1 MAESAKAIGLR
12 LPAQIWAEVEKYG
25 LEHHPG
31 GRGDKGFDVTQVLI
45 ELISRGLG
53 IEEKGS
59 INNSDTK
66 LDERI
71 TELVKQQLDSMLDER
86 ITDIVRQ
93 QLDNSDTVI
102 ECNQKSNIV
111 IQELTQKGL
120 ADRLKTSP
128 SMIARAVKG
137 GEAKWAE
144 FVIKHPDPEG
154 FDWQVPGAAGGK
166 FKAKQLD

>member
-86 ITDIVRQ
+86 ITNIVKQ
-93 QLDNSDTVI
+93 QLDSSDTVA
-102 ECNQKSNIV
+102 EDNQESNIV

-120 ADRLKTSP
+120 ADRLKTST
-128 SMIARAVKG
+128 STISRAVKG
-137 GEAKWAE
+137 GEKTWVE
-144 FVIKHPDPEG
+144 FAIKYPDPDGLKWKPPATLGE
-154 FDWQVPGAAGGK
+154 K
-166 FKAKQLD
+166 FIIQK

>member
-12 LPAQIWAEVEKYG
+12 LPPQIWAEVEKYG

-59 INNSDTK
+59 KNNSDTK
-66 LDERI
+66 LDKRI
-71 TELVKQQLDSMLDER
+71 TELVNQRLDSMLDER
-86 ITDIVRQ
+86 ITNIVRQ
-93 QLDNSDTVI
+93 QLDNSDTVV
-102 ECNQKSNIV
+102 EDKQEPNIV

-120 ADRLKTSP
+120 AERLKTS
-128 SMIARAVKG
+128 SSTIARAVKG
-137 GEAKWAE
+137 GEVTWSE
-144 FVIKHPDPEG
+144 FAIKYPDPEG
-154 FDWQVPGAAGGK
+154 LKWKPPATLGEK
-166 FKAKQLD
+166 FSLQN